1 MTKIV
6 IATSNEK
13 KLAEIKAL
21 LSELPIEIV
30 PQSQF
35 GIESCAEPFNTFIEN
50 ALVKA
55 RFASKETNFPAIA
68 DDSGLCVDSLDGQ
81 PGVFSA
87 RFAGESRNDEK
98 NNNKLL
104 DDLNN
109 MEDRR
114 AHFYCAIVF
123 VRSPSDPQPIVTEGI
138 WQGEILKVRRGHNG
152 FGYDPIF
159 MDYKTDQSA
168 AELSPEL
175 KNRISHRGQA
185 LQKLK
190 QKLKILYEEKR

>member
-55 RFASKETNFPAIA
+55 RFASIETSFPAIA

-87 RFAGESRNDEK
+87 RFAGENRNDEG
-98 NNNKLL
+98 NNDKLL